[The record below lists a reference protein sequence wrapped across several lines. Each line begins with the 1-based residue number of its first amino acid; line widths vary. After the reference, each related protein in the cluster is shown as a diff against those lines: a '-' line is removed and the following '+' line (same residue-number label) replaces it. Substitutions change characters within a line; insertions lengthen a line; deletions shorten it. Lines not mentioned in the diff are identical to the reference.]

1 MKVRSPSVQL
11 CIDFKHIRSEGTMLS
26 PYQKPSLDMLNGLY
40 PASTPKKRLL
50 PFSGELGKIKAGSLC
65 SAEHIYV
72 LAIFCRIHS
81 YTKLVLQNTQKSRKL
96 VLQNTQKSRWS

>member
-1 MKVRSPSVQL
+1 MYKNLPSA
-11 CIDFKHIRSEGTMLS
+11 
-26 PYQKPSLDMLNGLY
+26 QKITGITFFCSFG
-40 PASTPKKRLL
+40 ASSTPKKRLL